1 MWTFSSRFNWYC
13 CICCKREEELKIKE
27 ITNRLVDEWGVDK
40 TIYVLSLSFTS
51 MTVGMLVGVLTKD
64 SVIKNLEKEN
74 K

>member
-1 MWTFSSRFNWYC
+1 M
-13 CICCKREEELKIKE
+13 KIKE

-51 MTVGMLVGVLTKD
+51 MTIGMLVGLLTKD
-64 SVIKNLEKEN
+64 TVIKNLEKEN

>member
-1 MWTFSSRFNWYC
+1 M
-13 CICCKREEELKIKE
+13 KIKE
-27 ITNRLVDEWGVDK
+27 ITNRLLDEKGNEK
-40 TIYVLSLSFTS
+40 TIYVRSLALTS